1 MTEVIAN
8 ASPLI
13 ALEQIGELW
22 LLEALFQRITVPPAV
37 IAEISR
43 TVTLPPW
50 IEARAIT
57 QPVGPR
63 ILSTALGAGEREA
76 LGLAL
81 EISPRWLIL
90 DERPAR
96 HIAQGLGL
104 PVIGTLGILLSAKQK
119 GLIPALKPCLDGL
132 LDHDFRLSMALYEWV
147 LSEAGESGGG

>member
-1 MTEVIAN
+1 MREVIAN

-13 ALEQIGELW
+13 ALEQIGDLW
-22 LLEALFQRITVPPAV
+22 LLERLFQQITVPRAV
-37 IAEISR
+37 IGEISR

-50 IEARAIT
+50 IEERAVT

-76 LGLAL
+76 LSLAL
-81 EISPRWLIL
+81 ETPPRWLIL

-119 GLIPALKPCLDGL
+119 GLIPTLKPRLDGL
-132 LDHDFRLSMALYEWV
+132 LAHDFRLSMVLYERV
-147 LSEAGESGGG
+147 LHEAGESGEG